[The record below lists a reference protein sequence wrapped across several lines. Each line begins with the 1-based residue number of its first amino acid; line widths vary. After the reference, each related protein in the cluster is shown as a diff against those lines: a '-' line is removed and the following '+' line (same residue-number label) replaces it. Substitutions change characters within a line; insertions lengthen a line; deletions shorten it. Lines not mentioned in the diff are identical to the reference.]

1 MAQMGMD
8 VDAVEA
14 AGRDLQ
20 AKAQSIDMIVSN
32 LDKTVGSLNGA
43 WDGKDAQTFVNEWW
57 PERKKAFTAAS
68 SSIAGLGQS
77 ALNNASE
84 QRQASGVSGS
94 GAAAGTAAGIA
105 ALAVAGGQSTSG
117 SVPTGVGATSG
128 TLPPA
133 DEAAYHQ
140 FETHSTS
147 HTGTDGTY
155 LIDANGKGVD
165 NCTAWADWRRAE
177 LGLST
182 AHGSGGEMAAN
193 AGGTP
198 GTPPTLGAI
207 GSYSPSDAGS
217 DGHVVIVEGMTPG
230 NPPTIHIS
238 EVNYLGSPTV
248 HFRDLTQGADGKWYG
263 QAMGSSGYAITFSPA
278 A

>member
-20 AKAQSIDMIVSN
+20 AKAQSIDTIVSN
-32 LDKTVGSLNGA
+32 LDKTVGSLNGS
-43 WDGKDAQTFVNEWW
+43 WDGNDAQTFVNEWW
-57 PERKKAFTAAS
+57 PEHKKALTAAS

-94 GAAAGTAAGIA
+94 GAAAATAVGIA
-105 ALAVAGGQSTSG
+105 AAAVAGGQSVSG
-117 SVPTGVGATSG
+117 SASTGAGATSG

-140 FETHSTS
+140 FETHSTVHS
-147 HTGTDGTY
+147 GADGTY
-155 LIDANGKGVD
+155 SIDANGKAVD

-182 AHGSGGEMAAN
+182 AHGNGGEMAAN
-193 AGGTP
+193 AGGSTS
-198 GTPPTLGAI
+198 TPPTLGAI
-207 GSYSPSDAGS
+207 GSYYPSDAGS
-217 DGHVVIVEGMTPG
+217 AGHVVIVEGLTPG

-238 EVNYLGSPTV
+238 EANYDQSPII
-248 HFRDLTQGADGKWYG
+248 HYRDLTQGADGKWYG
-263 QAMGSSGYAITFSPA
+263 QGMGSGGYAITFSPA
-278 A
+278 S